1 MGLGARG
8 TVHVDARRLLSVGG
22 LCPNAAGHDIILVFS
37 VCLSLREGDAGK
49 AGLRHAPSITFH
61 QKLNNI
67 EEIERGQSRTRMP
80 DERTLYEHL
89 ISCLFMRVVK

>member
-1 MGLGARG
+1 MSQYLSRWGGKRML
-8 TVHVDARRLLSVGG
+8 HVRETSRRLSTSWTEKS
-22 LCPNAAGHDIILVFS
+22 F
-37 VCLSLREGDAGK
+37 LRCVGDAGK

-89 ISCLFMRVVK
+89 ISCLLMRVVK